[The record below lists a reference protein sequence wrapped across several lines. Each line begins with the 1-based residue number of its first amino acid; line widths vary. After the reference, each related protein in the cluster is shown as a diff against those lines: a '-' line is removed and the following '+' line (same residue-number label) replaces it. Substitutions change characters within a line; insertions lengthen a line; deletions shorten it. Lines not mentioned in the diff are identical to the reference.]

1 MEKVKPLLNYPL
13 PSGYRFSMPGPQIKL
28 NNLFIFHFFC
38 AIFQIMKKQEEI
50 REKILDAAYERFSRY
65 GFGKTT
71 VTEIAGDCSMSASN
85 LYRYFENKNDIG
97 AGVVIRFTE
106 CEEKLIREEIRQ
118 PGLDAAKRLE
128 SLVVVILRYIYNEFA
143 SRPHI
148 LELVDFVIKERYD
161 LAEKHDDMLVSLI
174 TEVLA
179 LGNASD
185 EFNVTDVVAMA
196 DTIKMAVVSFTDPAI
211 IGISMECSKHND
223 CYKLENMERMAK
235 KVVRLL
241 VDGLKKR

>member
-1 MEKVKPLLNYPL
+1 
-13 PSGYRFSMPGPQIKL
+13 
-28 NNLFIFHFFC
+28 
-38 AIFQIMKKQEEI
+38 MKNQEEI
-50 REKILDAAYERFSRY
+50 KERILDSAYERFSRY

-106 CEEKLIREEIRQ
+106 CEEKLIRQEIRQ

-128 SLVVVILRYIYNEFA
+128 KLVIVVFRYIYNEFT

-148 LELVDFVIKERYD
+148 LELVDFVIRERYD
-161 LAEKHDDMLVSLI
+161 LAAKYEDVLVSLI
-174 TEVLA
+174 AEVLA

-185 EFNVTDVVAMA
+185 EFNVTDVVATA
-196 DTIKMAVVSFTDPAI
+196 DTIRMAVAGFTDPAI
-211 IGISMECSKHND
+211 IGIFIECSKQDN
-223 CYKLENMERMAK
+223 CYKLENMEEMAK
-235 KVVRLL
+235 KVVDLL